1 MNKKFASE
9 VVSILSKEYPDAKP
23 ELIFNSEYELLVAV
37 ILSAQCTD
45 KRVNIVTGELFKEYN
60 TPQKMI
66 TLSVEELAEKIK
78 PCGLNNSKAKHILEA
93 SKSIVENYNG
103 VVPNSFEE
111 LIKLPGVGRKTADVM
126 ISVAFKGDA
135 IAVDTH
141 VFRVSN
147 RIGLVSEDTPYKTE
161 LKLMKVI
168 DKSLWSKVHHYLIFH
183 GRRVCKARRPNCSSC
198 VIKNLCRYS
207 NKND

>member
-1 MNKKFASE
+1 MNKKFAGE

-23 ELIFNSEYELLVAV
+23 ELIYNSEYELLVAV

-45 KRVNIVTGELFKEYN
+45 KRVNTVTGELFKEYN
-60 TPQKMI
+60 TPFKMV

-78 PCGLNNSKAKHILEA
+78 PCGLNNSKAKHILDA
-93 SKSIVENYNG
+93 SKSIIENHNG
-103 VVPNSFEE
+103 VVPNTFEE
-111 LIKLPGVGRKTADVM
+111 LIKLGGVGRKTADVM

-147 RIGLVSEDTPYKTE
+147 RIGLVKEETPYKTE

-168 DKSLWSKVHHYLIFH
+168 EKSLWSKVHHYLIFH
-183 GRRVCKARRPNCSSC
+183 GRRVCKARKPNCSSC
-198 VIKNLCRYS
+198 VVKNLCRYK

>member
-1 MNKKFASE
+1 MNKKFVAK
-9 VVSILSKEYPDAKP
+9 VVSVLSKEYPDAKP

-45 KRVNIVTGELFKEYN
+45 KRVNVVTSELFKEYN
-60 TPQKMI
+60 TPSKMI

-93 SKSIVENYNG
+93 SKSIVEEYNG
-103 VVPNSFEE
+103 VVPNAFEE
-111 LIKLPGVGRKTADVM
+111 LIKLQGVGRKTADVM

-168 DKSLWSKVHHYLIFH
+168 DKNLWSKVHHYLIFH
-183 GRRVCKARRPNCSSC
+183 GRRVCKARKPNCSSC
-198 VIKNLCRYS
+198 VIKNLCRYI